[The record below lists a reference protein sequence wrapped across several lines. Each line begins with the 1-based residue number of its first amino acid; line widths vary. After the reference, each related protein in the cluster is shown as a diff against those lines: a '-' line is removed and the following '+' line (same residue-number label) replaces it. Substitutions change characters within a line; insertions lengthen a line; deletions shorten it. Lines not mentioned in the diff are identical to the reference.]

1 MNADTIRAYHQRTRH
16 RLGAYARGPEYLD
29 WDNQPDPFRR
39 FAGAEVVRLP
49 LSGEQREHSAW
60 NLSGLA
66 RLLELSM
73 GLSAWKQFGPDRWAL
88 RCNPSSGNLHPTE
101 TYLVSRG
108 MAGLEDGIYHYAPRE
123 HALERRA
130 RLSGEGPPLCLIG
143 LSSIVWREAWKY
155 GERALR
161 YVQLDVGHA
170 LGALRYAAAV
180 NGWGLCIEPVSDADI
195 ASLLGLNRCADF
207 TDAEAEQ
214 ADLLLQVFPD
224 QAAPLDSLPRGCD
237 WQGQANALGG
247 DPCLHW
253 PVIDQALAAIESHD
267 PPEAFRQRT
276 EPRPL
281 QAQPKL
287 EGLIRQRRS
296 AQSFIGKQSTL
307 PANAFFAILGALLPE
322 TNPLP
327 WDLLPWPPRLHP
339 VLFVHR
345 VEGLPP
351 GLYALPRR
359 DPARDLMQAAMSND
373 FDWQRPAACP
383 ESLPLYRLAQGDM
396 RKIARTLSCHQEIAS
411 AGSFSL
417 AMLAEFEQTLEE
429 SGAVGWRHLHWEA
442 GLLGQVLYIEAEKA
456 GLRGTGIG
464 CFFDDSDH
472 QTLGLADTRLQS
484 LYHFTVGYPRD
495 DPRLQTLPP
504 YAHLGTPERDP
515 SNDETC
521 TGAGAPAHRHR
532 RHRQRTRSTETA
544 TGTRQ
549 CIPGKGAAPAGEN

>member
-1 MNADTIRAYHQRTRH
+1 MTTATIRAYHQRTRH

-39 FAGAEVVRLP
+39 FAGAELVRLP
-49 LSGEQREHSAW
+49 LSSEHREKNSSW
-60 NLSGLA
+60 NLNELA

-101 TYLVSRG
+101 TYLVCCG

-130 RLSGEGPPLCLIG
+130 TLSVEGEPLCLIS
-143 LSSIVWREAWKY
+143 LSSIIWREAWKY

-180 NGWGLCIEPVSDADI
+180 NGWGLCIEPVSDTDI
-195 ASLLGLNRCADF
+195 ARLLGLDRSVDF
-207 TDAEAEQ
+207 TDAETEQ

-224 QAAPLDSLPRGCD
+224 QPAPLDSLPWGCD

-247 DPCLHW
+247 DPYLHW
-253 PVIDQALAAIESHD
+253 PVVDQALAAIESD
-267 PPEAFRQRT
+267 QRSDIFQ
-276 EPRPL
+276 ESIKPHPL
-281 QAQPKL
+281 KASEDL
-287 EGLIRQRRS
+287 ERLIRQRRS

-307 PANAFFAILGALLPE
+307 PLKDFYSILAALLPQA
-322 TNPLP
+322 NPVP
-327 WDLLPWPPRLHP
+327 WDLLPWAPRLHP

-351 GLYALPRR
+351 GLYALPRHGR
-359 DPARDLMQAAMSND
+359 ARHLMQAAMDND
-373 FDWQRPAACP
+373 FDWQRPTTCP
-383 ESLPLYRLAQGDM
+383 ESLPLYRLAEGDM

-464 CFFDDSDH
+464 CFFDDSVH

-484 LYHFTVGYPRD
+484 LYHFTIGYPRD

-504 YAHLGTPERDP
+504 YAHLGTPEGDP
-515 SNDETC
+515 NNDE
-521 TGAGAPAHRHR
+521 A
-532 RHRQRTRSTETA
+532 
-544 TGTRQ
+544 
-549 CIPGKGAAPAGEN
+549 